1 MKTAVGLF
9 AFVLCS
15 SLTTTAQIVPKGG
28 CGCSVSS
35 SGQTCDCLSAGGAS
49 KQSVPSERSQLIETW
64 ITLSPDALLTKGIPG
79 DDEVF
84 IGMGSGELANEAKSP
99 PGDVPISEGSLFL
112 MPKDEPYRLRNVGK
126 QDVKVRVIRIHHTG
140 PASQ

>member
-1 MKTAVGLF
+1 MKTAVSLLAF
-9 AFVLCS
+9 ALCS
-15 SLTTTAQIVPKGG
+15 SLTTTAQIVPNGGYG
-28 CGCSVSS
+28 CGLSGSTMSCSC
-35 SGQTCDCLSAGGAS
+35 GSAVGES
-49 KQSVPSERSQLIETW
+49 KPSVPSERSQLIETW
-64 ITLSPDALLTKGIPG
+64 IRLSPGALLTKGIPG

-99 PGDVPISEGSLFL
+99 PVDIPVSEGSLFL

-126 QDVKVRVIRIHHTG
+126 QDVEVRVYRIHHTD

>member
-1 MKTAVGLF
+1 MSCSCGSAVGE
-9 AFVLCS
+9 
-15 SLTTTAQIVPKGG
+15 
-28 CGCSVSS
+28 
-35 SGQTCDCLSAGGAS
+35 S
-49 KQSVPSERSQLIETW
+49 KPSVPSERSQLIETW
-64 ITLSPDALLTKGIPG
+64 IRLSPGALLTKGIPG

-99 PGDVPISEGSLFL
+99 PVDIPVSEGSLFL

-126 QDVKVRVIRIHHTG
+126 QDVEVRVYRIHHTD